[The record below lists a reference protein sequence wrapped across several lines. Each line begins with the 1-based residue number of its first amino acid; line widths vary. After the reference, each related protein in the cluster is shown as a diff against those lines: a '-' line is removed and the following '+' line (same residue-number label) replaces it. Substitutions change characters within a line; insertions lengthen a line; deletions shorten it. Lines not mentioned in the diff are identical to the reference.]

1 MTETKKPTQTDFGRA
16 FEWAVGCSIGRQ
28 TGAPVIPYFLWEY

>member
-1 MTETKKPTQTDFGRA
+1 MTGFGRA